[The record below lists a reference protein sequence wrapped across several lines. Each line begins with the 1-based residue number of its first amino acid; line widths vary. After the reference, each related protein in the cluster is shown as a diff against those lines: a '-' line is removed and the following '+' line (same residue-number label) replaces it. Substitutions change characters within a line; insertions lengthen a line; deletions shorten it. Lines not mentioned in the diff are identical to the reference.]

1 MKEIK
6 PTYITFEQAKWL
18 KEKGFDE
25 SCRMLINGAYE
36 PFHLNLIETQYFQNN
51 SVLLKDCYSAPEQW
65 QVVEWL
71 RINHGI
77 WVESL
82 HRGDMGDFIFKVVE
96 LNENNWK
103 KHPHY
108 IHNEG
113 FNSPQEAYSAA
124 FDYILNNNLI

>member
-18 KEKGFDE
+18 KEKGFKIGSNRGYLPNGELSYSQYASLCYNDE
-25 SCRMLINGAYE
+25 EDYPTR
-36 PFHLNLIETQYFQNN
+36 
-51 SVLLKDCYSAPEQW
+51 YSAPEQW

-71 RINHGI
+71 RVNHGI

-124 FDYILNNNLI
+124 FDYIKDNNLI